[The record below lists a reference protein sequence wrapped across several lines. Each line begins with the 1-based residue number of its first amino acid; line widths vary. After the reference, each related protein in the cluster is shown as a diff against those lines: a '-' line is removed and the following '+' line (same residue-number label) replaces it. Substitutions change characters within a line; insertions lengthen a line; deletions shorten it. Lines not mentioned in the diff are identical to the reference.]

1 MPNYILCEVKFYFR
15 TALPRDRRHEAVRA
29 IEVHATI
36 RGGTMVDTKSLRM
49 LSRNDFVST
58 MVPPLMDT
66 KSLRDN
72 MRCTA
77 VDIHDGKHGAAWAV
91 SMARQ
96 T

>member
-29 IEVHATI
+29 IGVHETI
-36 RGGTMVDTKSLRM
+36 RGGTMV
-49 LSRNDFVST
+49 
-58 MVPPLMDT
+58 DT